1 MPSSRSLPIDDDDS
15 APSVKPNVGRNRL
28 YLQTQESGWL
38 TIGEVMQLL
47 GVSER
52 QVQRFQTEERLSAR
66 AYLERPDKRPMT
78 LYRAD
83 QVMDIRKDLER
94 RREARDK
101 AARVVKAANDQI
113 RTRAVARR
121 VDGAAVKAVEGTGA
135 RSQGVR
141 LLLEALAA
149 GQGFQ
154 IGLRD
159 KLLLTIEEA
168 RQFGFPVDFLRGAIR
183 EKRLRNFGGTNR
195 YLIARAE
202 LDALVATGMWAEDRV
217 RGGLSAEEK
226 DGMRRVS

>member
-1 MPSSRSLPIDDDDS
+1 MPSSTKTIDDDDS

-28 YLQTQESGWL
+28 YFQEQESGWL
-38 TIGEVMQLL
+38 TTGEVMQIL
-47 GVSER
+47 GISER
-52 QVQRFQTEERLSAR
+52 QVQRLQTEQRLSAR

-101 AARVVKAANDQI
+101 AARAVKAAHDQV

-121 VDGAAVKAVEGTGA
+121 VDGATVKAVEGTGA

-154 IGLRD
+154 IGIRD
-159 KLLLTIEEA
+159 KLLLTVEEA
-168 RQFGFPVDFLRGAIR
+168 RQFGFSADFLRGAIR

-195 YLIARAE
+195 YLISRAE
-202 LDALVATGMWAEDRV
+202 LDALVTKGIWAEDRV